1 MCLVGAE
8 IGSVTAEQPDLVG
21 SLPEPRGLSRE
32 SDSSVPSLFTK
43 WGYFLASLKKNDA
56 KNNICQTGYVFFI
69 SGGKLICHIYAV
81 TQSLKDF

>member
-1 MCLVGAE
+1 MF
-8 IGSVTAEQPDLVG
+8 AEQSDLVG

-43 WGYFLASLKKNDA
+43 WGYFLSSLKKNDA

-69 SGGKLICHIYAV
+69 SGGKLIHHIYTV
-81 TQSLKDF
+81 TQSLTDF